1 MTTLLIKRGRIVDP
15 ASRRDMAGDILV
27 ADGKIKKIAKRIT
40 ESADEVIDAKGLIVA
55 PGLVDLHV
63 HLREPGREDKETIET
78 GSKAAIAGGVTSVVA
93 MPNTNPVADNQSVI
107 EYVLATS
114 KKLDLINVFPAGAV
128 TKGEG
133 GQTLS
138 EMRELKLAGA
148 VAVTDDGADVA
159 DRGLLKKAMEYA
171 KTHDLLMMAHG
182 ENAAIT
188 DGGAM
193 HEGWVSTRLGLPGIP
208 DLAED
213 LAVRANVMLAKS
225 TGARLH
231 LAHLSTADAVAALAE
246 AKRAGFKNITG
257 EVAVQHAALTDEECE
272 GYNTNAKMYPPLRSR
287 DRVRAVVKAIKSGA
301 VDALATDHAPHI
313 EPEKLQPFV
322 DAARGTVGL
331 ETSFAAMYT
340 YLVKPKHLTLAQGLA
355 LMTYK
360 PAAIIRKN
368 KGTLAVGADADIAI
382 FDIKKE
388 WTVDPA
394 KFQSKGK
401 NSVFAGKRL
410 TGKAVHTIV
419 AGKVKMRSGTV
430 L

>member
-1 MTTLLIKRGRIVDP
+1 
-15 ASRRDMAGDILV
+15 
-27 ADGKIKKIAKRIT
+27 
-40 ESADEVIDAKGLIVA
+40 
-55 PGLVDLHV
+55 
-63 HLREPGREDKETIET
+63 
-78 GSKAAIAGGVTSVVA
+78 

-257 EVAVQHAALTDEECE
+257 EVAVQHAALTDEE
-272 GYNTNAKMYPPLRSR
+272 
-287 DRVRAVVKAIKSGA
+287 
-301 VDALATDHAPHI
+301 
-313 EPEKLQPFV
+313 
-322 DAARGTVGL
+322 
-331 ETSFAAMYT
+331 
-340 YLVKPKHLTLAQGLA
+340 
-355 LMTYK
+355 
-360 PAAIIRKN
+360 
-368 KGTLAVGADADIAI
+368 
-382 FDIKKE
+382 
-388 WTVDPA
+388 
-394 KFQSKGK
+394 
-401 NSVFAGKRL
+401 
-410 TGKAVHTIV
+410 
-419 AGKVKMRSGTV
+419 
-430 L
+430 